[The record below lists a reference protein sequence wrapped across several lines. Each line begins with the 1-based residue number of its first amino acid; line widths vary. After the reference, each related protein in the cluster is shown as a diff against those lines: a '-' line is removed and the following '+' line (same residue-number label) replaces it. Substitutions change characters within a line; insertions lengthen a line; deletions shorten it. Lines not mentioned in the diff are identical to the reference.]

1 MRTSI
6 AIQIAALYI
15 DEKPKVESKSFMFF
29 SIPPNQ
35 ISRIVACTA
44 WSMRATLIICHDFVW
59 SFAMFTI
66 FEMEEWDVYLGPGL
80 FDISLQSVQR
90 LAAQPLLESWRPFYR
105 GGGWRHGSVVFDYQG
120 SLAEEMEYCRHV
132 QCTYLYLFV
141 VITGG
146 GWILMLIER
155 KLK

>member
-44 WSMRATLIICHDFVW
+44 WSMRATLIICHDFV
-59 SFAMFTI
+59 
-66 FEMEEWDVYLGPGL
+66 
-80 FDISLQSVQR
+80 
-90 LAAQPLLESWRPFYR
+90 
-105 GGGWRHGSVVFDYQG
+105 
-120 SLAEEMEYCRHV
+120 
-132 QCTYLYLFV
+132 
-141 VITGG
+141 
-146 GWILMLIER
+146 
-155 KLK
+155 